1 VLAIAQGICSA
12 RDLKTAPAQKL
23 SVPSSIQPISD
34 APEQCNKRVMKRLT
48 FENASDPLLEPH
60 LKSLNSNNMQAS
72 PITPSR
78 KISETH
84 RVYGW
89 YAVAA
94 LSCFSIGIA
103 AGLGFISN
111 LGAFAT
117 ITTSAVVILALIWWL
132 ESRSSQLRSWA
143 VGSSLLMSFAVGLA
157 WFGGVWGALPGLI
170 SLLSLTPLLARVG
183 TLPRHAE
190 ADLWGWVFVFP
201 AVLLLIVWH
210 FAPALYALVLSFLRD
225 FNFLEPPVW
234 GGFENYEALTR
245 DPVFWQSLINSAWY
259 VVGTVPVGI
268 AIATIIAILLNE
280 KVRGLP
286 IFRTLFFLPYITA
299 LTAAAAVWKWIY
311 NPEFGLLNA
320 ILGTN
325 IAWLENPEG
334 LINLVTKPLGLE
346 LPQWLAGPSV
356 ALCAIMIMS
365 IWHHL
370 GYSIVIL
377 LAGLQSIPLEYYEA
391 AELDG
396 ASWWDK
402 VRHITYPL
410 LTPTTFFL
418 AITGLIGAFQVFT
431 QILVLTPDGGQL
443 KDTTTIVKYLYDKG
457 FRDNNYSYASAM
469 AFALFVIVFVM
480 TLVQNRVLSK
490 RVTYDL

>member
-1 VLAIAQGICSA
+1 MG
-12 RDLKTAPAQKL
+12 
-23 SVPSSIQPISD
+23 
-34 APEQCNKRVMKRLT
+34 
-48 FENASDPLLEPH
+48 
-60 LKSLNSNNMQAS
+60 
-72 PITPSR
+72 
-78 KISETH
+78 
-84 RVYGW
+84 
-89 YAVAA
+89 
-94 LSCFSIGIA
+94 
-103 AGLGFISN
+103 AGLGFVS
-111 LGAFAT
+111 GFAAFAA
-117 ITTSAVVILALIWWL
+117 IATSSLIVLGLMWWL

-143 VGSSLLMSFAVGLA
+143 ISSSVLVVFGIGIS
-157 WFGGVWGALPGLI
+157 WFGGPWSALPGLM
-170 SLLSLTPLLARVG
+170 SALSLVPLLARAG

-225 FNFLEPPVW
+225 FNFLKPPEW
-234 GGFENYEALTR
+234 GGLENYQALVQ

-259 VVGTVPVGI
+259 VIGTVPVGI
-268 AIATIIAILLNE
+268 VIATLIAILLNE

-286 IFRTLFFLPYITA
+286 VFRTLFFLPYITA

-320 ILGTN
+320 VLGTRVD
-325 IAWLENPEG
+325 WLSNPDG
-334 LINLVTKPLGLE
+334 LFNLIIQPLGLE

-370 GYSIVIL
+370 GYSVVIL

-396 ASWWDK
+396 ASWWHK

-469 AFALFVIVFVM
+469 AFALFVIVFVV

>member
-1 VLAIAQGICSA
+1 
-12 RDLKTAPAQKL
+12 
-23 SVPSSIQPISD
+23 
-34 APEQCNKRVMKRLT
+34 
-48 FENASDPLLEPH
+48 
-60 LKSLNSNNMQAS
+60 MQAS
-72 PITPSR
+72 LITSNSR
-78 KISETH
+78 SSEP
-84 RVYGW
+84 RRIYGW
-89 YAVAA
+89 YA
-94 LSCFSIGIA
+94 LTTLGGFSIGVGA
-103 AGLGFISN
+103 SLGFVAGP
-111 LGAFAT
+111 GAFA
-117 ITTSAVVILALIWWL
+117 AVAVSALIALCLMWWL
-132 ESRSSQLRSWA
+132 ESNQKQLRSWA
-143 VGSSLLMSFAVGLA
+143 MVSSVLVLLSVGLA
-157 WFGGVWGALPGLI
+157 WFGGAWSALPGCV
-170 SLLSLTPLLARVG
+170 SVLSLIPLLARAG
-183 TLPRHAE
+183 ALPRHAE
-190 ADLWGWVFVFP
+190 ADLWGWMFVFP

-225 FNFLEPPVW
+225 FNFLKPPKF
-234 GGFENYEALTR
+234 GGFENYQALAQ

-268 AIATIIAILLNE
+268 AIATLIAILLNE

-286 IFRTLFFLPYITA
+286 LFRTLFFLPYITA

-320 ILGTN
+320 LIGTK
-325 IAWLENPEG
+325 IDWLSNPEG
-334 LINLVTKPLGLE
+334 LVNLVVKPFGLE

-396 ASWWDK
+396 ANWWHK

-469 AFALFVIVFVM
+469 AFALFVIVFIV